1 MSRLAV
7 YTDTDDLDP
16 SAGIELLKLAGFEV
30 VRLETHDATEIAAA
44 AKGAAAL
51 LVGYANISTVTDG
64 TIWVLAGWGL
74 GTHSNFP
81 GIARGQQTS

>member
-30 VRLETHDATEIAAA
+30 VRLETHDVRV
-44 AKGAAAL
+44 KLRPL
-51 LVGYANISTVTDG
+51 LNYSLRHPNEFAGVD
-64 TIWVLAGWGL
+64 VLCL
-74 GTHSNFP
+74 RVDCHVVFS
-81 GIARGQQTS
+81 